1 MNIDIPKE
9 SKEQINKIIDLC
21 KGKLK
26 ESLVGVYL
34 HGSLAMGCFNKDKS
48 DIDIIVVMKEPICD
62 KENMINEFMKISL
75 KPSPIEIS
83 FLLEDKLKNPNS
95 TCYYD
100 LHYSEYWREKY
111 TNMFLENKELGKDI
125 LEDGD
130 LPAHIRVINERGITL
145 WGKDKDLIFPKISNE
160 EYLKSILDDFED
172 AWEGFSKKS
181 EYYILNTCRILNF
194 LETNKVT
201 SKREA
206 GEWAL
211 DILPARFRTI
221 IKSSLDIYDGRN
233 IVGSFNNKLIE
244 KFLAY
249 ANENIMKNIEEKK
262 YV

>member
-1 MNIDIPKE
+1 MNINIPKDG
-9 SKEQINKIIDLC
+9 KEQINKVLDLC
-21 KGKLK
+21 KSKLK
-26 ESLVGVYL
+26 ENLVGVYL

-48 DIDIIVVMKEPICD
+48 DIDIIVVMNEAANDKDGIIKEL
-62 KENMINEFMKISL
+62 MKISL

-111 TNMFLENKELGKDI
+111 TNMFLENKELGRDI

-130 LPAHIRVINERGITL
+130 LPAHMRVINERGITL
-145 WGKDKDLIFPKISNE
+145 WGKDKYGVFPEISDK
-160 EYLKSILDDFED
+160 EYLKSILYDFED
-172 AWEGFSKKS
+172 AWENFSIKP

-211 DILPARFRTI
+211 DVLPDRFRYI
-221 IKSSLDIYDGRN
+221 IKSSLDIYDDSGV
-233 IVGSFNNKLIE
+233 VGSFSNKLIE

-249 ANENIMKNIEEKK
+249 ANENIIKE
-262 YV
+262 V

>member
-1 MNIDIPKE
+1 MNINIPKDG
-9 SKEQINKIIDLC
+9 KEQINKIIDLC
-21 KGKLK
+21 KSKLK
-26 ESLVGVYL
+26 ENLVGVYL

-48 DIDIIVVMKEPICD
+48 DIDIIVVMNEATNDKDGIIKEL
-62 KENMINEFMKISL
+62 MKISL
-75 KPSPIEIS
+75 RPSPIEIS

-95 TCYYD
+95 TCHYD

-111 TNMFLENKELGKDI
+111 RNMFLENKELGRGV

-145 WGKDKDLIFPKISNE
+145 LGKDKDLIFPKISNE
-160 EYLKSILDDFED
+160 EYLKSILYDFED
-172 AWEGFSKKS
+172 AWEGFYKKP

-211 DILPARFRTI
+211 DILPARFRAI
-221 IKSSLDIYDGRN
+221 ITSSLDIYNGRRM
-233 IVGSFNNKLIE
+233 VTSFNNKLIE
-244 KFLAY
+244 NFLVY
-249 ANENIMKNIEEKK
+249 ANENIEEKK

>member
-1 MNIDIPKE
+1 MNNNIPKE

-21 KGKLK
+21 KSKLK
-26 ESLVGVYL
+26 ENLVGVYL

-48 DIDIIVVMKEPICD
+48 DIDIIVVMNEAANDKDGIIKEL
-62 KENMINEFMKISL
+62 MKISL

-83 FLLEDKLKNPNS
+83 FLLEDKLKRHS
-95 TCYYD
+95 SICHYD
-100 LHYSEYWREKY
+100 LHYSEHWREAY
-111 TNMFLENKELGKDI
+111 SQMFLENKELENND

-160 EYLKSILDDFED
+160 EYLKSILYDFED
-172 AWEGFSKKS
+172 AWDNFSKKL

-194 LETNKVT
+194 LETSKVT
-201 SKREA
+201 SKKEA

-221 IKSSLDIYDGRN
+221 ITSSLDIYDGSN

-249 ANENIMKNIEEKK
+249 ANENIMKK
-262 YV
+262 V